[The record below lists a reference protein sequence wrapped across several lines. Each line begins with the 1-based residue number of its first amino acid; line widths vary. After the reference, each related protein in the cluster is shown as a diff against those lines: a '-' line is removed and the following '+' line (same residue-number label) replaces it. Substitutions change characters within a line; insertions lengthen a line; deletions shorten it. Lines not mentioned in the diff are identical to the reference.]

1 MIKRLLIIG
10 FFFITIISHAG
21 EYDFSKNCLDARK
34 AIVELRFD
42 EARRMSRYESL
53 VHPDN
58 LVPFALE
65 NTIDCIALFISE
77 EKATYNYLLDTRD
90 QRLKKLNSGDKSS
103 PYFRFFLGQYFIE
116 WAFVRF
122 KFGDRTGAALELG
135 KAYRY
140 FEENEKLFPRFS
152 LNRIGT
158 GLVRV
163 AFGLVP
169 DQYKWFTGLL
179 GFHGDTEDGLR
190 DIASIVY
197 YKGGDAAILSYQSQA
212 IFYYSFISI
221 NLQRDLIEAKT
232 IDHFMAANFQE
243 WKKSPLLIYA
253 RASLLVRLGLNSEA
267 LQVLKER
274 KKLGN
279 CFSFFYLDYLEGVL
293 RLNNLDLNAETNFL
307 FYLDH
312 FKGDTY
318 RISALR
324 RLAWISLLRGDKT
337 AYSERMR
344 EITHMQS
351 PVSDDDQSAHQ
362 AAKEGEIPDVLL
374 LKARLLFDGGNYDAA
389 MTLLTSVDPVKAF
402 QGEQNILEYY
412 YRTGRIYH
420 AKEHPDKALQ
430 YYRMAIER
438 GKEKKWYF
446 AASAAYQS
454 GLIFESRREMANAA
468 IFYRLCLSMPVE
480 EYRASLRQKAK
491 AGLVRIKANG

>member
-1 MIKRLLIIG
+1 MIKKLLIIG
-10 FFFITIISHAG
+10 FFFVPLLSHTA
-21 EYDFSKNCLDARK
+21 EYEFSKNCLDARK

-42 EARRMSRYESL
+42 DARKLIRYESL
-53 VHPDN
+53 VNPEN

-65 NTIDCIALFISE
+65 NSLDCIALFIGE
-77 EKATYNYLLDTRD
+77 EKAAYNYLLKARD
-90 QRLKKLNSGDKSS
+90 ERWKRLSSGEKSS
-103 PYFRFFLGQYFIE
+103 PYYRFFLGQYCIE

-140 FEENEKLFPRFS
+140 FDENEKEFPRFS

-197 YKGGDAAILSYQSQA
+197 YKGGDAAILSFQSQA

-221 NLQRDLIEAKT
+221 NLQRDLAGAKA
-232 IDHFMAANFQE
+232 IDHFMDGNFQE
-243 WKKSPLLIYA
+243 WKQSPLLIYA
-253 RASLLVRLGLNSEA
+253 RASLLVRLGLNNEA
-267 LQVLKER
+267 LQVIMER

-279 CFSFFYLDYLEGVL
+279 RFSFFYLDYLEGVL

-318 RISALR
+318 RVSALR

-337 AYSERMR
+337 GYSARMR
-344 EITHMQS
+344 EITQMKS
-351 PVSDDDQSAHQ
+351 PVSDDDQAALQ

-374 LKARLLFDGGNYDAA
+374 LKSRLLFDGGNYDAA
-389 MTLLTSVDPVKAF
+389 MALLSSLDPIKAF
-402 QGEQNILEYY
+402 HDERNILEYY
-412 YRTGRIYH
+412 YRTGRVYH
-420 AKEHPDKALQ
+420 AKEHTDKALRF
-430 YYRMAIER
+430 YRMAIDQ
-438 GKEKKWYF
+438 GSNKKWYF

-454 GLIFESRREMANAA
+454 GMIYENREEWANAVK
-468 IFYRLCLSMPVE
+468 FYRMCLAMPVE

-491 AGLVRIKANG
+491 TGLVRIKAKG